1 MYKCVVLVSDT
12 TIMHPID
19 KFLYMGKAIIG
30 AMDNFQLLMDKT
42 NRYGFLKAGLIFCGR
57 GLYNVRFC
65 RRRLR

>member
-42 NRYGFLKAGLIFCGR
+42 NRYAWFLESRIDILWVWP
-57 GLYNVRFC
+57 L
-65 RRRLR
+65 